1 MKQESRGEEYES
13 TGWDRVR
20 REEIWRAGWSGRRL
34 GRGESGFEGGIGLQ
48 ASRESADESDHGGM
62 PKATEAKGVHLRE
75 GLLGGPV
82 LKGDAIGSDEDA
94 GAVFAEFAM
103 DKDFLRRGFA
113 EEREEL
119 RELWEVGLEKPPTGM
134 CTKRKPRD
142 SARCRS
148 FSRVCGDS
156 RRRSTMVVMPRVWS
170 CGSEE
175 SVGCAPR
182 KS

>member
-113 EEREEL
+113 EEREEF
-119 RELWEVGLEKPPTGM
+119 REL
-134 CTKRKPRD
+134 
-142 SARCRS
+142 
-148 FSRVCGDS
+148 
-156 RRRSTMVVMPRVWS
+156 
-170 CGSEE
+170 CGSRIGEAADGNVHKAQTEGFRAVPFLFAGLRRFAAEVDDGGDAE
-175 SVGCAPR
+175 SLELR
-182 KS
+182 K